1 MDYQISFGFTV
12 LIITAEICFR
22 TNLFAVYK
30 CKLLGV
36 VDQMRK
42 RFPNDTFKR
51 IPWERIEQQYG
62 KGSHQGIP
70 PINFRRLLI

>member
-12 LIITAEICFR
+12 LIITAEICVR

-42 RFPNDTFKR
+42 RFPNDTSK
-51 IPWERIEQQYG
+51 ESHG
-62 KGSHQGIP
+62 KEFSNNMEKGPTKGYHCKISEDC
-70 PINFRRLLI
+70 

>member
-22 TNLFAVYK
+22 TNLFDVYK

-42 RFPNDTFKR
+42 IFPNNKQTKIQDNATKQPH
-51 IPWERIEQQYG
+51 IHLANEIQT
-62 KGSHQGIP
+62 
-70 PINFRRLLI
+70 